1 MANLTTTRRR
11 FKLAIAAL
19 LLLDLVVAAYLVS
32 PSGRSHALRE
42 DEYSRL
48 QNELQLKTKQLE
60 PLRGIDKKLAQA
72 KLDIDAFYGQRLPRE
87 TSAISATL
95 GRLATRNSVQV
106 SNVKYDYETGELPE
120 LRQVR
125 IDAKLTGNYPQMAR
139 FINSLER
146 SELFFLLD
154 GVSLV
159 EEQGG
164 KVSLQLKLETYMRE
178 TS

>member
-1 MANLTTTRRR
+1 MATLSTTRRR
-11 FKLAIAAL
+11 FKFTIAAL
-19 LLLDLVVAAYLVS
+19 LLLDVVVGGYLLS

-42 DEYSRL
+42 EEYGRL
-48 QNELQLKTKQLE
+48 QNQLQLKTNQLE

-72 KLDIDAFYGQRLPRE
+72 RMDIDRFYGDRLPQE

-95 GRLATRNSVQV
+95 GRLAVRNSVQV
-106 SNVKYDYETGELPE
+106 SNVKYDYEPGELPE

-125 IDAKLTGNYPQMAR
+125 IDAKLTGNYPQMAK

-146 SELFFLLD
+146 SQLFFLLD

-178 TS
+178 PS